1 MSTVASR
8 IRKLARDNKIS
19 AEPDRMGLMAM
30 TITSLAGDSVKLD
43 GVERLLVSLKK
54 SGVLSTSEIL
64 RLQSSYLVE
73 KAKAKAKSNA
83 KHANSSRSGRSAT
96 A

>member
-1 MSTVASR
+1 MGTVASR
-8 IRKLARDNKIS
+8 IKKLARDNKVS
-19 AEPDRMGLMAM
+19 AERDRMGLMAM

-64 RLQSSYLVE
+64 QLQSSYLVE

-83 KHANSSRSGRSAT
+83 KRTISNGSGRSAT